1 MTPEDYKALL
11 LEHGVPIEL
20 DQDLGASELLDA
32 LEESADETASRAVA
46 HGRVVSGKRLALLLP
61 PDRATIGAVRSAAAA
76 LGPTMP
82 LVVAELLHAIDAALA
97 SMSVEATAT
106 TCAPPTRPGTRKSGY
121 LWPDCGG
128 ESKVE
133 SKARQRRDWERGR
146 IPTASPED
154 YEPGKPVPGWKPLAG
169 APEDRLNMIPD
180 RHGDPDLAWFVASG
194 KIVVLFS
201 GGKDSLACALRI
213 LDLCRELRIDPTQKV
228 ELWHHAVDGRPPEH
242 GGPQESI
249 WDWPVTEDY
258 CRKVAACL
266 GLPIY
271 FSWREGG
278 IMGEVLK
285 EDAPTAAMFME
296 MPDGSLLES
305 GGIGEN
311 QTRRS
316 FPKQGAIE
324 GGRWCSSVVKIDV
337 GRSQLSNREDLYGQR
352 VLVVSGERAE
362 ESSARSQIP
371 RREFDSLWK
380 NGKWAGRHGSR
391 GRHVEKWRPIHRW
404 CEIDVWAIIARWK
417 IRVHPAYRLGWGR
430 LSCMSCIFGSSVQ
443 WATIRAIDPRRFDL
457 FAKTERK
464 LLHERD
470 VLLEKAG
477 SVEAETIRKRRLPLI
492 HKDTP
497 LLEFVGDKRP
507 YKAAISQ
514 PKLVAIAL
522 EREWA
527 ESPQDLDW
535 RLPSGAFGEDAGPT

>member
-1 MTPEDYKALL
+1 MTPEDYRALL

-20 DQDLGASELLDA
+20 DPDLGAVELLDA
-32 LEESADETASRAVA
+32 LEESDDESVSRSVSY
-46 HGRVVSGKRLALLLP
+46 GRLVSGKRLALLLP
-61 PDRATIGAVRSAAAA
+61 PDRSVIGAVRSAVAV
-76 LGPTMP
+76 LGPSRP
-82 LVVAELLHAIDAALA
+82 LVVAEVLRALDAALSSMAVRPA
-97 SMSVEATAT
+97 SDA
-106 TCAPPTRPGTRKSGY
+106 CAPPPKTGTRKSGY
-121 LWPDCGG
+121 LWPHAGG
-128 ESKVE
+128 ESRAE
-133 SKARQRRDWERGR
+133 SKARQRQDWERGR
-146 IPTASPED
+146 IPTAAPED
-154 YEPGKPVPGWKPLAG
+154 YEPGKPVSASKPLAG
-169 APEDRLNMIPD
+169 APAERQNMIPD
-180 RHGDPDLAWFVASG
+180 RHGDPDLEWFASGG

-201 GGKDSLACALRI
+201 GGKDSLACALRV
-213 LDLCRELRIDPTQKV
+213 LDLCRELEIDPAQKV

-242 GGPQESI
+242 GGEAESI

-296 MPDGSLLES
+296 MPDGSLLET
-305 GGIGEN
+305 GGIGDD

-316 FPKQGAIE
+316 FPKQGAVE

-380 NGKWAGRHGSR
+380 DGKWSGRHGSR

-404 CEIDVWAIIARWK
+404 CEIDVWGIIARWK
-417 IRVHPAYRLGWGR
+417 ITVHPAYRLGWGR
-430 LSCMSCIFGSSVQ
+430 LSCMTCIFGSPAQ
-443 WATIRAIDPRRFDL
+443 WATIREIDRRRFDL

-464 LLHERD
+464 LLRERD
-470 VLLEKAG
+470 TLLETA
-477 SVEAETIRKRRLPLI
+477 SQAEAETIRKRRLPLM
-492 HKDTP
+492 HKDEP
-497 LLEFVGDKRP
+497 LPEFIGEKRP
-507 YKAAISQ
+507 YRSATAQ
-514 PKLVAIAL
+514 PELVAIAL
-522 EREWA
+522 ERQWA
-527 ESPQDLDW
+527 ESPISDPW